1 MSPVP
6 RSVLEEEPSPPLFIN
21 QNLCLEERQSSI
33 ITPPASDNLQDK
45 DFEEITCEYP
55 PLRSRKRKRDEMWK
69 RNILK
74 RARNSGKEHVTYNKK
89 KVEEKLPVFH
99 RCGKCVNHCNEN
111 LSNSQRSNLF
121 HSCWKLGDWQRQRD
135 YIANHV
141 IRDEA

>member
-55 PLRSRKRKRDEMWK
+55 LLRSRKRKRDEMWK